1 MPEFENGFH
10 SLAQLFGDLVFKL
23 IRTTQ
28 SRNLDTTQWAGML
41 VLFFNEPQRT
51 THNQEGRNNMN
62 AYNTTMELIQGATK
76 MIQPAKLKG
85 AGEELVE
92 VTSGAVQPQLKF
104 AEKSV
109 IDLSSS
115 ASPFVP
121 SAHDISSAIDVDYTV
136 VDDAAEALVSNAR
149 KPQPYRFAKDNGL
162 VNAEYAGTQ
171 PNAVSKAGTDGVVR
185 IPKSSIT
192 DAVPQTWGDR
202 IQRAATDAKNNI
214 VSTGNKLRTYT
225 DEQIKAMAD
234 ASGRTLDEMKAFTTQ
249 NPEAAVGIA
258 VSSGVVVGGVGTA
271 AAVS

>member
-1 MPEFENGFH
+1 
-10 SLAQLFGDLVFKL
+10 
-23 IRTTQ
+23 
-28 SRNLDTTQWAGML
+28 
-41 VLFFNEPQRT
+41 
-51 THNQEGRNNMN
+51 
-62 AYNTTMELIQGATK
+62 
-76 MIQPAKLKG
+76 
-85 AGEELVE
+85 
-92 VTSGAVQPQLKF
+92 
-104 AEKSV
+104 
-109 IDLSSS
+109 
-115 ASPFVP
+115 
-121 SAHDISSAIDVDYTV
+121 
-136 VDDAAEALVSNAR
+136 
-149 KPQPYRFAKDNGL
+149 L